1 MFRPLIFGPLI
12 FRTWTRR
19 ASQIIF
25 VAVFAI
31 AALGATDPSAQLE
44 KDSHAMM
51 CVCGCNELLG
61 ECNHVS
67 CPSSG
72 PMLSQ
77 LNKDISQ
84 GKSDST
90 IFHEFQ
96 DQYGPVV
103 LAAPMFT
110 RFNHLA
116 WIMPP
121 LLLFLGIGAALLV
134 VRKWKLHTVPMPLAQ
149 GAGVHSEIRD
159 RIRRETQL

>member
-1 MFRPLIFGPLI
+1 
-12 FRTWTRR
+12 
-19 ASQIIF
+19 
-25 VAVFAI
+25 
-31 AALGATDPSAQLE
+31 
-44 KDSHAMM
+44 M
-51 CVCGCNELLG
+51 CVCSCNELLG

-77 LNKDISQ
+77 LTKDISQ
-84 GKSDST
+84 GKSDND

-96 DQYGPVV
+96 DQYGPVA

-110 RFNHLA
+110 PFNHLA

-121 LLLFLGIGAALLV
+121 LLLFLGIGAAMLI
-134 VRKWKLHTVPMPLAQ
+134 VRKWRLHSVPLPLTARIPGQ
-149 GAGVHSEIRD
+149 SEIRD

>member
-1 MFRPLIFGPLI
+1 MS
-12 FRTWTRR
+12 RR
-19 ASQIIF
+19 WPRRSLQMIF
-25 VAVFAI
+25 VSIFAVV
-31 AALGATDPSAQLE
+31 ALGASDPSARLD
-44 KDSHAMM
+44 KDSHALM
-51 CVCGCNELLG
+51 CVCSCNELLG

-77 LNKDISQ
+77 LTKDISQ
-84 GKSDST
+84 GKSDND

-96 DQYGPVV
+96 DQYGPVA

-110 RFNHLA
+110 GFNHLA

-121 LLLFLGIGAALLV
+121 LLLFLGIGAAMLI
-134 VRKWKLHTVPMPLAQ
+134 VRKWRLHTVPMPLAQ
-149 GAGVHSEIRD
+149 GVPVHSEIRD